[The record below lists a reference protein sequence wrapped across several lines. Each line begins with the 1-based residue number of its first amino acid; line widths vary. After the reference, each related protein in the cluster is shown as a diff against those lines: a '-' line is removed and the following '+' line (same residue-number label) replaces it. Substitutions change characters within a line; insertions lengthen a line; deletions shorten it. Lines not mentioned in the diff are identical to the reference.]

1 MIPLIERT
9 RTSAAAAVRRV
20 CKRTRAVVARLR
32 AGSGDGESGSQLV
45 EIALVMPILLLVT
58 YGMCWFGLA
67 VNNYLVLTNAVQVG
81 AQVLATDRGSS
92 NPCSDVVT
100 AVKNAA
106 PNLNWSAT
114 GSSAPVWTIN
124 IGGTDYTTSC
134 SSPSTMTSQAQGS
147 VEVQYPLT
155 ITSNLFGAGSYTFTL
170 TAETQ
175 EVIE

>member
-1 MIPLIERT
+1 M
-9 RTSAAAAVRRV
+9 
-20 CKRTRAVVARLR
+20 
-32 AGSGDGESGSQLV
+32 
-45 EIALVMPILLLVT
+45 ALVMPILLLLT

-100 AVKNAA
+100 AVENAA
-106 PNLNWSAT
+106 PNLNWTAT
-114 GSSAPVWTIN
+114 GTSAPTWTIT
-124 IGGTDYTTSC
+124 IGGTGYTTSC
-134 SSPSTMTSQAQGS
+134 SSPSTMTSGAQGS
-147 VEVQYPLT
+147 VEVEYPLT
-155 ITSNLFGAGSYTFTL
+155 IVSNLFGAKSYSFTL